1 MQKWASKG
9 DGAFHAADR
18 CLGKRG
24 VLKVRNR
31 QPLLEHN
38 RGKVKHNPVFNVA
51 LLWGLRFTDRADDS
65 ITALIQ
71 NSGFCEWTMITQQSD
86 RGTSGSSTKQ
96 HFFCWKQLPTTINP
110 LRRLWLSKV
119 SKRCVLA
126 EVWALEFL
134 LLYYKKTFKESVV
147 IFPNRNAAF
156 HRFGRRQSPCH
167 LLLMIVWVL
176 MEVASEEFHLN
187 LRGCQVK
194 EKKQLLFQEEV
205 YWNQQETS
213 HLSSLSFVS
222 SADTTPVCCGETS
235 LKAGPL
241 RSVFT
246 KVQDFCRWLKNDNQ
260 L

>member
-31 QPLLEHN
+31 QPLLEHS

-126 EVWALEFL
+126 EVWALKFL

-147 IFPNRNAAF
+147 IFPTQKRSF
-156 HRFGRRQSPCH
+156 SQTWTPSVSVPP
-167 LLLMIVWVL
+167 
-176 MEVASEEFHLN
+176 VANDCLGADRSGKW
-187 LRGCQVK
+187 R
-194 EKKQLLFQEEV
+194 
-205 YWNQQETS
+205 
-213 HLSSLSFVS
+213 VS
-222 SADTTPVCCGETS
+222 SELERMSSERKETTSVPRRS
-235 LKAGPL
+235 L
-241 RSVFT
+241 
-246 KVQDFCRWLKNDNQ
+246 LKSARNFPPFNAE
-260 L
+260 LC

>member
-1 MQKWASKG
+1 MRNHNGIHGMPGVRLRRLNAWGAFKLSNKWRLGQAFCYYTFMQKWASKG

-31 QPLLEHN
+31 QPLLEHS

-134 LLYYKKTFKESVV
+134 LLYY
-147 IFPNRNAAF
+147 
-156 HRFGRRQSPCH
+156 
-167 LLLMIVWVL
+167 
-176 MEVASEEFHLN
+176 
-187 LRGCQVK
+187 
-194 EKKQLLFQEEV
+194 
-205 YWNQQETS
+205 
-213 HLSSLSFVS
+213 
-222 SADTTPVCCGETS
+222 
-235 LKAGPL
+235 
-241 RSVFT
+241 
-246 KVQDFCRWLKNDNQ
+246 
-260 L
+260 